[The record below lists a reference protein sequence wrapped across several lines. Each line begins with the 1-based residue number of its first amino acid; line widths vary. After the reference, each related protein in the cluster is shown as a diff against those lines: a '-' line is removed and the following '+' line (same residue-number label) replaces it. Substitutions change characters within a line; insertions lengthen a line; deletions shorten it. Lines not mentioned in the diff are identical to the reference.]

1 MTYTLDQL
9 VHVGAPILMRIL
21 LDVTQ
26 RRSVVRYG
34 TVAAQIETTTKL
46 GKVFPTHIGHV
57 AGTLMNRIRNDYSKR
72 VPPINALV
80 VNDTGLPG
88 DKVGWYLDKYGG
100 RPLHYEEQTPEVRR
114 QLLEPIRHEIYNF
127 PSWAKVASSVFGVRK
142 KIVVATLLGE
152 QEQDGKARRAGF
164 GGPAEGAEHK
174 MLKEYVAKFPR
185 KFGAPRDVKRGAVEH
200 RLMSKDE
207 VDVCFDGKSS
217 ALLVEVKSRRSL
229 EADFERGVYQVVK
242 YLAVQLAMD
251 KAADTCRNVRA
262 ILVTEDAPSKTISNL
277 AQKLD
282 VEIRP
287 LGRLPS
293 IDRKLQV

>member
-1 MTYTLDQL
+1 
-9 VHVGAPILMRIL
+9 
-21 LDVTQ
+21 
-26 RRSVVRYG
+26 
-34 TVAAQIETTTKL
+34 
-46 GKVFPTHIGHV
+46 
-57 AGTLMNRIRNDYSKR
+57 
-72 VPPINALV
+72 
-80 VNDTGLPG
+80 
-88 DKVGWYLDKYGG
+88 
-100 RPLHYEEQTPEVRR
+100 
-114 QLLEPIRHEIYNF
+114 
-127 PSWAKVASSVFGVRK
+127 
-142 KIVVATLLGE
+142 
-152 QEQDGKARRAGF
+152 
-164 GGPAEGAEHK
+164 
-174 MLKEYVAKFPR
+174 
-185 KFGAPRDVKRGAVEH
+185 
-200 RLMSKDE
+200 MSKDE